1 MEPSY
6 PLYSKAAAPGTDRLD
21 WVRRTLIEA
30 EVSYPGIEP
39 REDIGF
45 FIDMRQGPDGLASK
59 CRRAL
64 PAHTRLY
71 SLTIASQ
78 EPWEIRMRIRYR
90 RASALVRLTDT
101 RADILNVLLA
111 IDGLIR
117 PAYQLRYWRRRL
129 YDDLPLFLPLRA
141 GEWRLLEGLY
151 GREKIA
157 QLFEPLTPHTVIRF

>member
-1 MEPSY
+1 METTHHVN
-6 PLYSKAAAPGTDRLD
+6 SKAEVTSTDRLD

-30 EVSYPGIEP
+30 EDSYPAIEP
-39 REDIGF
+39 RKDIGF
-45 FIDMRQGPDGLASK
+45 FIDMRQGPDGLAAK

-64 PAHTRLY
+64 PVRARLY

-90 RASALVRLTDT
+90 RASAVVRLTDT

-117 PAYQLRYWRRRL
+117 PAY
-129 YDDLPLFLPLRA
+129 
-141 GEWRLLEGLY
+141 
-151 GREKIA
+151 
-157 QLFEPLTPHTVIRF
+157 